1 MQLGQ
6 SQSWP
11 AAGQDT
17 GPAPLLHSLDI
28 GNYHLHIYTI
38 YSGILSKNWLCQ
50 GL

>member
-17 GPAPLLHSLDI
+17 GPAPLLHSLDF
-28 GNYHLHIYTI
+28 GYLHYLHYLQW
-38 YSGILSKNWLCQ
+38 YSF
-50 GL
+50 

>member
-28 GNYHLHIYTI
+28 GNYHLHYLQW
-38 YSGILSKNWLCQ
+38 YSVYKLVMPSIIIS
-50 GL
+50 